1 MDVAPRSLG
10 EHVEA
15 EQEDSDDLM
24 VESDVAIRSS
34 VPTVSDVTT
43 PLVEGRNIVSSSQPS
58 GGEVEVKASVVN
70 VAGSSPSKAL
80 KVSQPSEEYKDVVSR
95 LSAFGV
101 PQTRSRTNIGTCR
114 SQLFGLFTKRGVG
127 ITNAT
132 RERVQVTQLLHDL
145 AKTRS
150 DPTPYLAIAF
160 NEMSDA
166 GVQEH

>member
-15 EQEDSDDLM
+15 EREDSDDLM
-24 VESDVAIRSS
+24 AESDVAIRSS
-34 VPTVSDVTT
+34 VPTESDAIT
-43 PLVEGRNIVSSSQPS
+43 PLVEGNNIVSSSQPS
-58 GGEVEVKASVVN
+58 G
-70 VAGSSPSKAL
+70 SSSSKAL
-80 KVSQPSEEYKDVVSR
+80 KVSQPSQEYKDVVSR

-101 PQTRSRTNIGTCR
+101 PQTQSRTNIGTCR

-132 RERVQVTQLLHDL
+132 RERVQVLQLLHDL
-145 AKTRS
+145 ARTRS

-160 NEMSDA
+160 NEMSDV